1 MADFTYDQEKH
12 IVMDGKVYERQTLS
26 EEQTKAV
33 AAINFTD
40 QELARQAQIIAV
52 TRVGR
57 DRLVQSLTE
66 DLADKETPVIHELP
80 EEEPAEESA
89 K

>member
-12 IVMDGKVYERQTLS
+12 IVIDGKVYERQSLS

-40 QELARQAQIIAV
+40 QELARQGQLLAV

-66 DLADKETPVIHELP
+66 DLADKETPVIAEMP
-80 EEEPAEESA
+80 TEEEAAE
-89 K
+89 

>member
-1 MADFTYDQEKH
+1 MADFTYDAEKH
-12 IVMDGKVYERQTLS
+12 IVIDGKVYERAALS
-26 EEQTKAV
+26 EEQTKAI

-40 QELARQAQIIAV
+40 QELARQAQLITV

-66 DLADKETPVIHELP
+66 DLAEKETPVIAEVP
-80 EEEPAEESA
+80 VEEPAAE
-89 K
+89 

>member
-12 IVMDGKVYERQTLS
+12 IVIDGKVYERQTLS

-40 QELARQAQIIAV
+40 QELARQGQIIAV

-66 DLADKETPVIHELP
+66 DLADKETPVIAEMP
-80 EEEPAEESA
+80 TEEEAAE
-89 K
+89 

>member
-12 IVMDGKVYERQTLS
+12 IVIDGKVYERQTLS

-40 QELARQAQIIAV
+40 QELARHTQIIAV

-66 DLADKETPVIHELP
+66 DLADKETPVVAEM
-80 EEEPAEESA
+80 PAEEEA
-89 K
+89 AE